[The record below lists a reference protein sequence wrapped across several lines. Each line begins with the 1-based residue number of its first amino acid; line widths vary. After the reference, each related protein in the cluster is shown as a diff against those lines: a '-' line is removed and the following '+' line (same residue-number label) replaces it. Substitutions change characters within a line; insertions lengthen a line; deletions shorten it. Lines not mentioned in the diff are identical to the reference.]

1 MNPVRNK
8 KPEVSADRGRISNGM
23 KYRLLALGLALYAL
37 GTAYL
42 WYGRP
47 ATLPILGASVILP
60 SAQEVAPTERLAK
73 IPKDAAVSLVVEP
86 DDGRAPLFNAI
97 ATASKSV
104 DLVIYELD
112 DTEVEQ
118 ALCDAHARGV
128 VVRVLIENVSTYGK
142 HPNQRA
148 HDALE
153 SCGVAIKWA
162 PNYFAL
168 VHQKTLVTDDAR
180 AIIMTFNLMSK
191 YYASSRDF
199 GIVSTD
205 PTDVQAIAATF
216 DADWEGRRIDPS
228 EGSGLVWSPDSAPA
242 LLALM
247 ASASSTLD
255 VYSQLMSD
263 RRMIDGL
270 KAADQRGVRVR
281 VIMTYATNWK
291 EALNELTEAGVE
303 VRTYSSSA
311 SRYIHAKAMVAD
323 SSEAFVGSENFSQ
336 ASLDANRELGLFVTR
351 PEVVDELEATFDSDW
366 TSARP
371 YSIKD

>member
-1 MNPVRNK
+1 
-8 KPEVSADRGRISNGM
+8 M
-23 KYRLLALGLALYAL
+23 KYRLLALALLLYAL

-47 ATLPILGASVILP
+47 TTLPILGASVILP
-60 SAQEVAPTERLAK
+60 STEAAPAAERLAQL
-73 IPKDAAVSLVVEP
+73 PQDAPLTLIVEP
-86 DDGRAPLFNAI
+86 DDGRAPLFDAI
-97 ATASKSV
+97 AKAAKSI

-118 ALCDAHARGV
+118 ALCDAHARGIE
-128 VVRVLIENVSTYGK
+128 VRVLIENVSTYGK
-142 HPNQRA
+142 RPNQRA
-148 HDALE
+148 YDALGA
-153 SCGVAIKWA
+153 CGVAVKWA
-162 PNYFAL
+162 PNHFAL
-168 VHQKTLVTDDAR
+168 VHQKTLVTDDAQ

-199 GIVSTD
+199 GVIDTD
-205 PTDVQAIAATF
+205 PKDVAAIAATF
-216 DADWEGRRIDPS
+216 DADWAGQRTTAGA
-228 EGSGLVWSPDSAPA
+228 GSALVWSPDSAPA

-263 RRMIDGL
+263 RRMIDAL
-270 KAADQRGVRVR
+270 KATDQRGVRVR

-323 SSEAFVGSENFSQ
+323 SSPSNKLGTGVAFVGSENFSR
-336 ASLDANRELGLFVTR
+336 ASLDANRELGLFIAR
-351 PEVVDELEATFDSDW
+351 PEVVDELEATFASDW
-366 TSARP
+366 ALARP
-371 YSIKD
+371 YTVKN